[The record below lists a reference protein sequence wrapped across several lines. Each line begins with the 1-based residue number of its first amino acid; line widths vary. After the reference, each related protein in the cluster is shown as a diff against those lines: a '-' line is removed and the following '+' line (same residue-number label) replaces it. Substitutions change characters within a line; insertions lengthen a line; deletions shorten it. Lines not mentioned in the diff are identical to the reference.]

1 MELNPVVLK
10 MDYLDLIDFYK
21 KEKNTSK
28 LLSMPK
34 NFYKE
39 AKELIKNSR
48 NETEKTNISNTLKF
62 LKEKRIQK
70 ILMYLAYDKQIGNE
84 VADEESEIYSKI
96 KTILKKGKIQNSTKI
111 KINIDV
117 PEIITN
123 TGTKLGP
130 YNKNEIVDINSN
142 DDVMFI
148 IENNIGE
155 KIG

>member
-1 MELNPVVLK
+1 
-10 MDYLDLIDFYK
+10 MDYLELIDFYK

-28 LLSMPK
+28 LLPMHK

-39 AKELIKNSR
+39 AEELIRNSE
-48 NETEKTNISNTLKF
+48 NNVEKTNITNTFDF

-70 ILMYLAYDKQIGNE
+70 ILMYIAYDKQIGNE
-84 VADEESEIYSKI
+84 VADEENEIYSKI
-96 KTILKKGKIQNSTKI
+96 RAVLKKGKIQNSTKI
-111 KINIDV
+111 KINMDV

-130 YNKNEIVDINSN
+130 YNKNEIIDINSN

>member
-1 MELNPVVLK
+1 

-28 LLSMPK
+28 LLPMK
-34 NFYKE
+34 KDFYKE
-39 AKELIKNSR
+39 AEELVRNSKN
-48 NETEKTNISNTLKF
+48 EVEKTNITNTLGF
-62 LKEKRIQK
+62 LKEKRTQK
-70 ILMYLAYDKQIGNE
+70 ILMYIAYDKQIGNE
-84 VADEESEIYSKI
+84 VADEENEIYSKI
-96 KTILKKGKIQNSTKI
+96 RAVLKKGKIQNSTKI
-111 KINIDV
+111 KINMDV

-130 YNKNEIVDINSN
+130 YNKNEIIDINSN

>member
-1 MELNPVVLK
+1 ME
-10 MDYLDLIDFYK
+10 YLDLIDFYK

-28 LLSMPK
+28 LLPMQK
-34 NFYKE
+34 DFYKE
-39 AKELIKNSR
+39 AEDLIKNSK
-48 NETEKTNISNTLKF
+48 NEVEKTNISNTLGF
-62 LKEKRIQK
+62 LKEKRTQK

-84 VADEESEIYSKI
+84 VADEEQEIYSKI
-96 KTILKKGKIQNSTKI
+96 RAVLKKGKIQNSTKI
-111 KINIDV
+111 KINMDV

-130 YNKNEIVDINSN
+130 YNKNEIIDINSN
-142 DDVMFI
+142 DDIMFI

>member
-1 MELNPVVLK
+1 
-10 MDYLDLIDFYK
+10 MDYLELIDFYK

-28 LLSMPK
+28 LLPMQK
-34 NFYKE
+34 DFYKE
-39 AKELIKNSR
+39 AEELIKTSK
-48 NETEKTNISNTLKF
+48 NEVEKTNITNTLGF
-62 LKEKRIQK
+62 LKEKRVQK

-84 VADEESEIYSKI
+84 VANEENEIYSKI
-96 KTILKKGKIQNSTKI
+96 RAVLKKGKIQNSTKI
-111 KINIDV
+111 KINMDV

-130 YNKNEIVDINSN
+130 YNKNEIIDINSN